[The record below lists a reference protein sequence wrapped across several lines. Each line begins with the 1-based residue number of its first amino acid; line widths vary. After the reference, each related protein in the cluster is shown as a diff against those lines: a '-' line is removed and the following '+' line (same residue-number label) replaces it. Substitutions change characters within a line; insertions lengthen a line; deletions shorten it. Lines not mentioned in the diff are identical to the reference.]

1 MRVVE
6 RITGTAGCY
15 VITGALCRDE
25 NGRYVARAT
34 AYLLTATSSGRPLRS
49 VATANGTGA
58 ALEAVGAT
66 ASEAKARLCVAAKE
80 QLDASVTSLVW
91 HPAVFLALASR
102 RNTLPRRVT

>member
-15 VITGALCRDE
+15 VLTGALCRDAS
-25 NGRYVARAT
+25 GRYVAHAT

-49 VATANGTGA
+49 VATASGTGA

-66 ASEAKARLCVAAKE
+66 ASEARARLCVAAKE
-80 QLDASVTSLVW
+80 QLAAGVTSLVW
-91 HPAVFLALASR
+91 HPAVFLASAR
-102 RNTLPRRVT
+102 

>member
-15 VITGALCRDE
+15 VLTGALCRDE

-91 HPAVFLALASR
+91 HPAVFLALAR
-102 RNTLPRRVT
+102 KRGGTPCHGG